1 MPVIEQELNTPIV
14 YYKHFGCS
22 QRVLKITYLT
32 SNYFHQA
39 VEQFVPSRRNPCGK
53 EQPGAGWQQRLHPPL
68 PWRQLSPGTS
78 CRARSGMLRSAPATS
93 ALSNFP
99 CAQSAPGSGAGR
111 SWGRA
116 AMQPSPRRRS
126 AVSIFSYFFQGR
138 RHSSSDPLLRLS
150 QRRRS
155 SVVELLSSSTH
166 RVMVALSSLSPEELD
181 ATFPEKKRS
190 SRRPTAK
197 YTKMGERLRH
207 VIPGHMQCSMA
218 CGGRACKITDNILAM
233 ARPSTEL
240 IEKYNIIEQF
250 ERCGIKTIIN
260 LQRPGEH
267 ASCGNPLEQESGFTY
282 RPEAFMEAGIYFY
295 NFGWKDY
302 GVASLTTILDMVKV
316 MSFALQEGRV
326 AVHCH
331 AGLGRT
337 GVLIACYLVFAT
349 RMSADQAILFVRAK
363 RPNSIQTRGQLLCVR
378 EFSQFLVPLRNVFA
392 CCEPKAH
399 AVTLSQYLTR
409 QRHLLHGY
417 ESRHLKHVPK
427 LIHLVCKLL
436 LDLAENRQVVEAELL
451 DIPDLSA
458 EIEKTVSQ
466 LASTELE
473 RELARHDSDTS
484 DSSYAPSSTL
494 DSQDSHVSLGHEC
507 DAFCRRRHVECLQP
521 LTHMRRRLSYSE
533 SDLRRTEFLLEQD
546 DTAWTV
552 PAQILVNNKLK
563 QNSGEECS
571 ATGEAKPQ
579 LELNKEALVRNTCTF
594 WNQGKFDLDGRRDG
608 SCHRRSSTK
617 EVHRSRTFSSG
628 LASMHNPKEPGMQ
641 RHSFA
646 SETAPRKDHK
656 TNIYGR
662 RFYLS
667 EDSDSSS
674 SSSKVNFSIGNE
686 SESSRELSETIPHI
700 VLQSE
705 LSLEARRVLAAKA
718 LADINEFLGEDEVKQ
733 KVEMWQKE
741 LNSQDGAWDKICSE
755 RDPFILCSLMW
766 SWIEQLKEPII
777 SKDDIDMLAKHCTE
791 SQDALHLL
799 GKEQCQTILCILHC
813 VVKLQVLPADVE
825 EALLARAIKAFTKI
839 SFDSENGPYVYNTL
853 KTVFKQALEEKR
865 KRIKEGTENPS

>member
-1 MPVIEQELNTPIV
+1 M
-14 YYKHFGCS
+14 KG
-22 QRVLKITYLT
+22 
-32 SNYFHQA
+32 
-39 VEQFVPSRRNPCGK
+39 
-53 EQPGAGWQQRLHPPL
+53 
-68 PWRQLSPGTS
+68 
-78 CRARSGMLRSAPATS
+78 S
-93 ALSNFP
+93 ALTHSF
-99 CAQSAPGSGAGR
+99 CRVTGTAMAAGVLL
-111 SWGRA
+111 
-116 AMQPSPRRRS
+116 QNELP
-126 AVSIFSYFFQGR
+126 Y
-138 RHSSSDPLLRLS
+138 SSLIE
-150 QRRRS
+150 S
-155 SVVELLSSSTH
+155 SVYLANMNSG
-166 RVMVALSSLSPEELD
+166 
-181 ATFPEKKRS
+181 S

-197 YTKMGERLRH
+197 YTKVGERLRH

-218 CGGRACKITDNILAM
+218 CGGRACKYENPARWAEHEQAVKGLYSSWITDNILAM

-250 ERCGIKTIIN
+250 ERCAIKTVIN

-282 RPEAFMEAGIYFY
+282 LPEAFMEAGIYFY

-316 MSFALQEGRV
+316 MAFALQEGRV

-436 LDLAENRQVVEAELL
+436 LDLAENRQVIEAELL

-473 RELARHDSDTS
+473 RELARQDSDTS
-484 DSSYAPSSTL
+484 DSSHTHSSAL
-494 DSQDSHVSLGHEC
+494 ESQDCPFSLGHEC
-507 DAFCRRRHVECLQP
+507 DSFCRRRNVECLQP
-521 LTHMRRRLSYSE
+521 LTHLRRRLSYSE
-533 SDLRRTEFLLEQD
+533 SDLRRTGFLLEQD
-546 DTAWTV
+546 DTVWTV
-552 PAQILVNNKLK
+552 PAQILVNNKQK
-563 QNSGEECS
+563 ENSGEECS

-579 LELNKEALVRNTCTF
+579 LELNKEALVHNTCTF
-594 WNQGKFDLDGRRDG
+594 WSQGKFSLDGRKDG
-608 SCHRRSSTK
+608 SSLYHRRNSTK
-617 EVHRSRTFSSG
+617 EIQRSRTFSSG
-628 LASMHNPKEPGMQ
+628 LTSIHNPKETGVS
-641 RHSFA
+641 RHNFA
-646 SETAPRKDHK
+646 NETGHRKDHK

-662 RFYLS
+662 RVYLS

-674 SSSKVNFSIGNE
+674 SSSKVNFSIGYE
-686 SESSRELSETIPHI
+686 SQGSRHVSETIPHI
-700 VLQSE
+700 VVQSE

-741 LNSQDGAWDKICSE
+741 LNSRDGAWDKICTE

-777 SKDDIDMLAKHCTE
+777 SKDDIDMLAKNCTE
-791 SQDALHLL
+791 SQDALYLL
-799 GKEQCQTILCILHC
+799 RKEQCQTILCILHC
-813 VVKLQVLPADVE
+813 VVNLQVLPADVE
-825 EALLARAIKAFTKI
+825 EALLARAIKAFTKT

-865 KRIKEGTENPS
+865 KRNKEGTENPS

>member
-1 MPVIEQELNTPIV
+1 
-14 YYKHFGCS
+14 
-22 QRVLKITYLT
+22 
-32 SNYFHQA
+32 
-39 VEQFVPSRRNPCGK
+39 
-53 EQPGAGWQQRLHPPL
+53 
-68 PWRQLSPGTS
+68 
-78 CRARSGMLRSAPATS
+78 
-93 ALSNFP
+93 
-99 CAQSAPGSGAGR
+99 
-111 SWGRA
+111 

-126 AVSIFSYFFQGR
+126 AVSIFSHFFQGR

-190 SRRPTAK
+190 SGRPTAK
-197 YTKMGERLRH
+197 YTKVGERLRH

-218 CGGRACKITDNILAM
+218 CGGRACKYENPTRWAQHEQAINGLYSSWITDNILAM

-282 RPEAFMEAGIYFY
+282 LPEAFMEAGIYFY

-392 CCEPKAH
+392 SCEPRAH
-399 AVTLSQYLTR
+399 AVTLAQYLTR

-427 LIHLVCKLL
+427 LVHLVCKLL

-466 LASTELE
+466 LAPAELE
-473 RELARHDSDTS
+473 RELARHDSDAS
-484 DSSYAPSSTL
+484 DSSHAHSSAL
-494 DSQDSHVSLGHEC
+494 DTQDSHCSLGHEC
-507 DAFCRRRHVECLQP
+507 DSFCKRRNVECLQP
-521 LTHMRRRLSYSE
+521 LTHLRRRLSYSE

-552 PAQILVNNKLK
+552 PAQILANNKGK
-563 QNSGEECS
+563 HNSGEENS
-571 ATGEAKPQ
+571 ATGEAKAE

-594 WNQGKFDLDGRRDG
+594 RSQGRFSLDGRRDG
-608 SCHRRSSTK
+608 SYPRRNSTR
-617 EVHRSRTFSSG
+617 EVQRSRTFSSG
-628 LASMHNPKEPGMQ
+628 LASIHSPKEPGLP
-641 RHSFA
+641 RHGFA
-646 SETAPRKDHK
+646 NDAAHRKEHK

-662 RFYLS
+662 RVYLS

-674 SSSKVNFSIGNE
+674 SSSKVSFSIGYE
-686 SESSRELSETIPHI
+686 SQGSREVSETIPHI

-705 LSLEARRVLAAKA
+705 LSLEARRILAAKA

-741 LNSQDGAWDKICSE
+741 LNSRDGAWDKICTE

-766 SWIEQLKEPII
+766 SWIEQLKEPVI
-777 SKDDIDMLAKHCTE
+777 SKDDIDMLAKKCTE
-791 SQDALHLL
+791 SQDALYLL
-799 GKEQCQTILCILHC
+799 RKEQCQTILCILHC
-813 VVKLQVLPADVE
+813 VVNLQVLPADVE
-825 EALLARAIKAFTKI
+825 EALLARAIKAFTKA
-839 SFDSENGPYVYNTL
+839 SNPKKLFDSEDGPYVYNTL

-865 KRIKEGTENPS
+865 KRIKEG

>member
-1 MPVIEQELNTPIV
+1 
-14 YYKHFGCS
+14 
-22 QRVLKITYLT
+22 
-32 SNYFHQA
+32 
-39 VEQFVPSRRNPCGK
+39 
-53 EQPGAGWQQRLHPPL
+53 
-68 PWRQLSPGTS
+68 
-78 CRARSGMLRSAPATS
+78 
-93 ALSNFP
+93 
-99 CAQSAPGSGAGR
+99 
-111 SWGRA
+111 
-116 AMQPSPRRRS
+116 MQPSPRRRS
-126 AVSIFSYFFQGR
+126 AVSIFSHFFQGR

-190 SRRPTAK
+190 SGRPTAK
-197 YTKMGERLRH
+197 YTKVGERLRH
-207 VIPGHMQCSMA
+207 VIPGHVQCSMA
-218 CGGRACKITDNILAM
+218 CGGRACKYENPARWADHEQAIKGLYSSWITDNILAM

-267 ASCGNPLEQESGFTY
+267 ASCGSPLEQESGFTY
-282 RPEAFMEAGIYFY
+282 LPEAFMEAGIYFY

-316 MSFALQEGRV
+316 MTFALQEGRV

-378 EFSQFLVPLRNVFA
+378 EFTQFLVPLRNVFA

-436 LDLAENRQVVEAELL
+436 LDLAENRQVIEAELL

-466 LASTELE
+466 LASTELD
-473 RELARHDSDTS
+473 RELARQDSDTS
-484 DSSYAPSSTL
+484 DSSHTHSSAFEV
-494 DSQDSHVSLGHEC
+494 QDSHFSLGNEC
-507 DAFCRRRHVECLQP
+507 DSLCKGRNVECLQP
-521 LTHMRRRLSYSE
+521 LTHLRRRLSYSE
-533 SDLRRTEFLLEQD
+533 SDLRRTEFLFEQD

-552 PAQILVNNKLK
+552 PAQILLNNKLK
-563 QNSGEECS
+563 QNSGEESS

-579 LELNKEALVRNTCTF
+579 LELKKDALVRNTCMF
-594 WNQGKFDLDGRRDG
+594 WSQGKFNLGGRKGG
-608 SCHRRSSTK
+608 SSHYHRRNSTK
-617 EVHRSRTFSSG
+617 EVQRSRTFSSG
-628 LASMHNPKEPGMQ
+628 LSSINNPKEPRMP
-641 RHSFA
+641 RHNFA
-646 SETAPRKDHK
+646 SETGHRKDHK

-662 RFYLS
+662 RVYLS
-667 EDSDSSS
+667 DDSDSSS
-674 SSSKVNFSIGNE
+674 SKANFSIGDE
-686 SESSRELSETIPHI
+686 SQGSRDVSETIPHI
-700 VLQSE
+700 VVQSE
-705 LSLEARRVLAAKA
+705 LTLEARRILAAKA

-741 LNSQDGAWDKICSE
+741 LNSRDGAWDKICAE

-766 SWIEQLKEPII
+766 SWLEQLKEPVL
-777 SKDDIDMLAKHCTE
+777 SKDDIDMLAKNCTE
-791 SQDALHLL
+791 SQDALYLL
-799 GKEQCQTILCILHC
+799 RKEQCQTILCILHC
-813 VVKLQVLPADVE
+813 VVNLQTLPADVE

>member
-1 MPVIEQELNTPIV
+1 
-14 YYKHFGCS
+14 
-22 QRVLKITYLT
+22 
-32 SNYFHQA
+32 
-39 VEQFVPSRRNPCGK
+39 
-53 EQPGAGWQQRLHPPL
+53 
-68 PWRQLSPGTS
+68 
-78 CRARSGMLRSAPATS
+78 
-93 ALSNFP
+93 
-99 CAQSAPGSGAGR
+99 
-111 SWGRA
+111 
-116 AMQPSPRRRS
+116 AMQPSPRRLS
-126 AVSIFSYFFQGR
+126 AVSIFSHFFQGR
-138 RHSSSDPLLRLS
+138 RHSSSDPLLCLS

-181 ATFPEKKRS
+181 ATFPDKKRS

-197 YTKMGERLRH
+197 YTKVGERLRH

-218 CGGRACKITDNILAM
+218 CGGRACKYENPARWAPQEQALAGLYSSWITDNILAM

-282 RPEAFMEAGIYFY
+282 LPEAFMEAGIYFY

-378 EFSQFLVPLRNVFA
+378 EFSQFLVPLRSVFA
-392 CCEPKAH
+392 CCEPRAP
-399 AVTLSQYLTR
+399 AVTLAQYLTR

-417 ESRHLKHVPK
+417 ESRLLKHVPK
-427 LIHLVCKLL
+427 LVHLVCKLL

-451 DIPDLSA
+451 DVPDLSA
-458 EIEKTVSQ
+458 EIERTVSQ
-466 LASTELE
+466 LAPAQLE
-473 RELARHDSDTS
+473 RELARHDSDAS
-484 DSSYAPSSTL
+484 DSSHAHSSAL
-494 DSQDSHVSLGHEC
+494 DTQDSHCSLGHEC
-507 DAFCRRRHVECLQP
+507 DPFWKRRNVECLQP
-521 LTHMRRRLSYSE
+521 LTHLRRRLSYSE
-533 SDLRRTEFLLEQD
+533 SDLRRTEFLLEHD

-552 PAQILVNNKLK
+552 PAQILESSKAK
-563 QNSGEECS
+563 ESSGEECS

-579 LELNKEALVRNTCTF
+579 LELNQEALVRNTCVF
-594 WNQGKFDLDGRRDG
+594 WSQGRFSLDGRRDG
-608 SCHRRSSTK
+608 SHHRRSSTK
-617 EVHRSRTFSSG
+617 EVQRSRTFSSG
-628 LASMHNPKEPGMQ
+628 LASIYNPKEPGVP
-641 RHSFA
+641 RHSLA
-646 SETAPRKDHK
+646 NDAAHRKDHK

-662 RFYLS
+662 RVYLS

-674 SSSKVNFSIGNE
+674 SSSKVSFSIGYE
-686 SESSRELSETIPHI
+686 SQGSREVSETIPHI

-741 LNSQDGAWDKICSE
+741 LNSRDGAWDKICTE

-777 SKDDIDMLAKHCTE
+777 SRDDIDMLAKNCTE
-791 SQDALHLL
+791 SQDAIYLL
-799 GKEQCQTILCILHC
+799 RKEQCQTILCILHC
-813 VVKLQVLPADVE
+813 VVNLQVLPADVE
-825 EALLARAIKAFTKI
+825 EAVLARAIKAFTKTN
-839 SFDSENGPYVYNTL
+839 FDSENGPYVYNTL

-865 KRIKEGTENPS
+865 KRIKEG